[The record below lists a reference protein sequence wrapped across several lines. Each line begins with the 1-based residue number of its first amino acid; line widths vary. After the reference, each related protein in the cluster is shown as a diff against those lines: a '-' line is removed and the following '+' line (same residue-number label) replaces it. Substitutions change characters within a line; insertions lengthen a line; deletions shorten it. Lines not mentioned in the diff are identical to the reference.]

1 MSGAERPAAA
11 PDDATTVPTV
21 PAPAP
26 GAVHH
31 TAWTTDEGY
40 ARRVAGA
47 VFWRWVLPW
56 VLAGVVLVGVPAAL
70 VLRTGP
76 GFLLTVLVL
85 LPVVAAA
92 LRALMVRQAGRQLP
106 AGSRLALALEPEH
119 LFLAGPLGAS
129 HVRYEALSRVRRL
142 GRVVRLRQGSTRVFL
157 AGELLPDDALDE
169 LVCRITAARQR

>member
-1 MSGAERPAAA
+1 MSDSERPVAA
-11 PDDATTVPTV
+11 PDDATTATTPV
-21 PAPAP
+21 P

-31 TAWTTDEGY
+31 TVWTTDEGY

-47 VFWRWVLPW
+47 LFWHWILPW

-85 LPVVAAA
+85 LPIVAWAV
-92 LRALMVRQAGRQLP
+92 RALMVRQVRRQLP

-129 HVRYEALSRVRRL
+129 HVRYEGLSRVQRL
-142 GRVVRLRQGSTRVFL
+142 GRVVRLRQGSTRLFL

-169 LVCRITAARQR
+169 LGRRITAARGR